1 MPRLL
6 NGCAASGW
14 TWWCHASDLVLN
26 QPHLFNNPVTGRT
39 LWIRGCYQLSLLCI
53 ALSAVLH
60 PVEKK
65 KKGEKRLK
73 KNYYVIFVNFVASL
87 WLRKTL
93 GKAEQEEA
101 RGNDFLEALAVAT
114 ALFWL
119 QPLVPEKGSGLG
131 QSQHLWVRLCC
142 WNADN
147 KHSARWFLSSRDAAA
162 AQELWPELFNVF
174 FFLRYLVFI
183 ASQGNGKKACFY
195 IFENSIQEVKYWY
208 GISDLSE
215 IFTGLR
221 LWKQIIGL

>member
-1 MPRLL
+1 MAMPRLL

-87 WLRKTL
+87 WLRKTP

-114 ALFWL
+114 ALLCLIAASGPWEGLWFGSVSAPLGAVVLLKRRQQAQCMLIPLL
-119 QPLVPEKGSGLG
+119 QGCCSCSGALT
-131 QSQHLWVRLCC
+131 W
-142 WNADN
+142 
-147 KHSARWFLSSRDAAA
+147 
-162 AQELWPELFNVF
+162 
-174 FFLRYLVFI
+174 
-183 ASQGNGKKACFY
+183 
-195 IFENSIQEVKYWY
+195 
-208 GISDLSE
+208 
-215 IFTGLR
+215 
-221 LWKQIIGL
+221 II